1 MGVDDPL
8 VIEEHPSRAEIDRL
22 EQRIFEFNVAQTGY
36 DDGRDIGIFIRDAL
50 GELEAGLWGFT
61 WGGCMRIEYLWVSE
75 ALRGKGVGT
84 RLLHAAQE
92 EARRRGC
99 LQVLLDT
106 HTFQAPGFYAK
117 HGYETFATV
126 ADYPRGWGQDYLRLR
141 LDR

>member
-1 MGVDDPL
+1 MAIHDPL
-8 VIEEHPSRAEIDRL
+8 VIEEHPNRSDVDRL
-22 EQRIFEFNVAQTGY
+22 QQRIFEFIVAQTGY
-36 DDGRDIGIFIRDAL
+36 DDGRDIGIFIRDAA
-50 GELEAGLWGFT
+50 GDLEAGIWGFT

-75 ALRGKGVGT
+75 GLRGKGVGT
-84 RLLHAAQE
+84 RLLHAAEE

-99 LQVLLDT
+99 FQVLLDT

-126 ADYPRGWGQDYLRLR
+126 ADYPKDCGQDYLRLR